1 MGWTE
6 DHQRSICQYN
16 NNNKE
21 EIKLLFKE
29 LPSIYIFSE
38 KKKLEKTDVFAL
50 YMLYV

>member
-1 MGWTE
+1 MGGTE
-6 DHQRSICQYN
+6 DHQHYICQYDN
-16 NNNKE
+16 IKE
-21 EIKLLFKE
+21 GIKQLYKE